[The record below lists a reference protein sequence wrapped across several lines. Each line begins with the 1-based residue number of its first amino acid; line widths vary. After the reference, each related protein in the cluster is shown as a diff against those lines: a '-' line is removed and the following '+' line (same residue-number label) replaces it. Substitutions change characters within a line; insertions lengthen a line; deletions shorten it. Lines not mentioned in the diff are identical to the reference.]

1 MSITPESIIDDLE
14 NDRLPL
20 PTLPE
25 VAIRVRETADDD
37 NASITDVSKIIET
50 DAALSA
56 RIVQV
61 GNSAL
66 YRGINPAETVQ
77 AATMRMGLDTVRSLA
92 TSLVMKQLFQATH
105 PAVDEYLRKAWKQ
118 STDVAALSAMI
129 AKSSTTLEADSA
141 LLAGLTHSIGLSPI
155 LVKAESNPE
164 VLDDPQELERLLYK
178 IHPIVGSRIL
188 ENWGFSEAL
197 VKVPAEHLDID
208 RNGDNGK
215 ADYVDIVQV
224 ALLQT
229 LDDPFHPLA
238 DIDHSQVSAFERL
251 GMHTG
256 TEEINMT
263 GGVIEVRRH
272 RGRRNQGR
280 DFLARVSLGYR
291 VFFRIAWKANQSD
304 SICASIACA
313 SV

>member
-37 NASITDVSKIIET
+37 NASITDVARIIET
-50 DAALSA
+50 DASLSA

-77 AATMRMGLDTVRSLA
+77 AAAMRMGLNTVRSLA

-105 PAVDEYLRKAWKQ
+105 PVVDLYLRKAWKQ
-118 STDVAALSAMI
+118 STDVAALSAVI
-129 AKSSTTLEADSA
+129 AKTSTNLESDSA

-155 LVKAESNPE
+155 LVKAES
-164 VLDDPQELERLLYK
+164 DPALLNNAQELEELLYSLY
-178 IHPIVGSRIL
+178 PVVGSRIL
-188 ENWGFSEAL
+188 QMWGFSDAL
-197 VKVPAEHLDID
+197 IKVPAEHLNID

-229 LDDPFHPLA
+229 LDDDSHPLA
-238 DIDHSQVSAFERL
+238 GIDQSQVSALDRL
-251 GMHTG
+251 GMRDSI
-256 TEEINMT
+256 EEISMT
-263 GGVIEVRRH
+263 GGVIEVEEI
-272 RGRRNQGR
+272 R
-280 DFLARVSLGYR
+280 DAIL
-291 VFFRIAWKANQSD
+291 
-304 SICASIACA
+304 
-313 SV
+313 

>member
-25 VAIRVRETADDD
+25 VAIRVRETADDE
-37 NASITDVSKIIET
+37 NASITDVAKIIET

-77 AATMRMGLDTVRSLA
+77 AAAMRMGLDTVRTLA

-105 PAVDEYLRKAWKQ
+105 PVVDHYLRKAWKQ

-129 AKSSTTLEADSA
+129 AKTATTLEADSA
-141 LLAGLTHSIGLSPI
+141 LLAGLTHCIGLSPI
-155 LVKAESNPE
+155 LVKAEG
-164 VLDDPQELERLLYK
+164 DPALLNDKQTLENLIYD
-178 IHPIVGSRIL
+178 IYPIVGSQIL
-188 ENWGFSEAL
+188 KNWGFSEAL
-197 VKVPAEHLDID
+197 VKVPSEHLTID
-208 RNGDNGK
+208 RQGNNGK
-215 ADYVDIVQV
+215 PDYVDIVQV

-229 LDDPFHPLA
+229 LDDPAHPLA
-238 DIDHSQVSAFERL
+238 GIDHSQVSAFGRL
-251 GMHTG
+251 GMSDSV
-256 TEEINMT
+256 EEINMT
-263 GGVIEVRRH
+263 GGVIEVEEIREA
-272 RGRRNQGR
+272 
-280 DFLARVSLGYR
+280 LL
-291 VFFRIAWKANQSD
+291 
-304 SICASIACA
+304 
-313 SV
+313 

>member
-37 NASITDVSKIIET
+37 NASITDVAKIIET
-50 DAALSA
+50 DASLSA

-77 AATMRMGLDTVRSLA
+77 AAAMRMGLNTVRSLA

-105 PAVDEYLRKAWKQ
+105 PVVDLYLRKAWKQ
-118 STDVAALSAMI
+118 STDVAALSAVI
-129 AKSSTTLEADSA
+129 AKTSTDLESDSA
-141 LLAGLTHSIGLSPI
+141 LLAGLTHSIGFSPI
-155 LVKAESNPE
+155 LVKAESDP
-164 VLDDPQELERLLYK
+164 VLLSNSEALEKLLYGLY
-178 IHPIVGSRIL
+178 PVVGSRIL
-188 ENWGFSEAL
+188 QMWGFSDAL
-197 VKVPAEHLDID
+197 KKVPSEHLNID

-215 ADYVDIVQV
+215 ADYVDVVQV

-229 LDDPFHPLA
+229 LDDENHPLA
-238 DIDHSQVSAFERL
+238 GIDHGQVSALDRL
-251 GMHTG
+251 GMRDSF
-256 TEEINMT
+256 EEISMA
-263 GGVIEVRRH
+263 GGVIEVEEI
-272 RGRRNQGR
+272 R
-280 DFLARVSLGYR
+280 DAIL
-291 VFFRIAWKANQSD
+291 
-304 SICASIACA
+304 
-313 SV
+313 

>member
-77 AATMRMGLDTVRSLA
+77 AAAMRMGLDTVRSLA

-105 PAVDEYLRKAWKQ
+105 PVVDHYLRRAWKQ

-129 AKSSTTLEADSA
+129 AKSTTTLQSDSA
-141 LLAGLTHSIGLSPI
+141 LLAGLTHSIGLAPI
-155 LVKAESNPE
+155 LVKAEGDSALLN
-164 VLDDPQELERLLYK
+164 DMQALEKLIYE
-178 IHPIVGSRIL
+178 IYPIVGSRIL

-197 VKVPAEHLDID
+197 VKVPAEHLNIARDG
-208 RNGDNGK
+208 NNGK

-229 LDDPFHPLA
+229 IDDPSHPLA
-238 DIDHSQVSAFERL
+238 KVDRAEVGAFARL
-251 GMHTG
+251 GMHADL
-256 TEEINMT
+256 EEISMT
-263 GGVIEVRRH
+263 GGVIEVEEIREAI
-272 RGRRNQGR
+272 
-280 DFLARVSLGYR
+280 L
-291 VFFRIAWKANQSD
+291 
-304 SICASIACA
+304 
-313 SV
+313 

>member
-25 VAIRVRETADDD
+25 VAIRVRETADDE
-37 NASITDVSKIIET
+37 NTSITDVAKIIET

-77 AATMRMGLDTVRSLA
+77 AAAMRMGLDTVRSLA

-105 PAVDEYLRKAWKQ
+105 PVVDHYLRRAWKQ

-129 AKSSTTLEADSA
+129 ARSSTTLQSDSA

-155 LVKAESNPE
+155 LVKAEG
-164 VLDDPQELERLLYK
+164 DPALLNDVPALENLIYE
-178 IHPIVGSRIL
+178 IYPIVGSRIL

-197 VKVPAEHLDID
+197 VKVPAEHLNIARDG
-208 RNGDNGK
+208 NSVK

-229 LDDPFHPLA
+229 LDDPNHPLA
-238 DIDHSQVSAFERL
+238 KVNHAEVSAFARL
-251 GMHTG
+251 GMDSDL
-256 TEEINMT
+256 EEINMT
-263 GGVIEVRRH
+263 GGVIEVEEIK
-272 RGRRNQGR
+272 
-280 DFLARVSLGYR
+280 DAIL
-291 VFFRIAWKANQSD
+291 
-304 SICASIACA
+304 
-313 SV
+313 

>member
-37 NASITDVSKIIET
+37 NASITDVAKIIET

-66 YRGINPAETVQ
+66 YRGVNPAETVQ
-77 AATMRMGLDTVRSLA
+77 AAAMRMGLDTVRTLA

-105 PAVDEYLRKAWKQ
+105 PVVDHYLRTAWKR

-129 AKSSTTLEADSA
+129 AKTSTTLESDSA

-155 LVKAESNPE
+155 LVKAENYPDI
-164 VLDDPQELERLLYK
+164 LGNAQLLEKLMYE
-178 IHPIVGSRIL
+178 IYPVVGSQIL
-188 ENWGFSEAL
+188 RNWGFSEAL
-197 VKVPAEHLDID
+197 VKVPAEHLNIE

-229 LDDPFHPLA
+229 LDDPGHPLA
-238 DIDHSQVSAFERL
+238 SVDHSQVSAFERL
-251 GMHTG
+251 GMADNL
-256 TEEINMT
+256 EEINMT
-263 GGVIEVRRH
+263 GGVIEVEEIREAI
-272 RGRRNQGR
+272 
-280 DFLARVSLGYR
+280 L
-291 VFFRIAWKANQSD
+291 
-304 SICASIACA
+304 
-313 SV
+313 

>member
-25 VAIRVRETADDD
+25 VAIRVRETAEDD
-37 NASITDVSKIIET
+37 NASISDVARIIET

-77 AATMRMGLDTVRSLA
+77 AAAMRMGLNTVRSLA

-105 PAVDEYLRKAWKQ
+105 PVVDHYLRRAWKQ
-118 STDVAALSAMI
+118 STDIAAFSAVI
-129 AKSSTTLEADSA
+129 AKSSTTLESDSA

-155 LVKAESNPE
+155 LVKAEADPALLSNA
-164 VLDDPQELERLLYK
+164 QQLEKLLYDLY
-178 IHPIVGSRIL
+178 PVVGSRIL
-188 ENWGFSEAL
+188 KMWGFSDAL
-197 VKVPAEHLDID
+197 IRVPAEHLNVD

-215 ADYVDIVQV
+215 ADYVDVVQV

-229 LDDPFHPLA
+229 LDDDNHPLA
-238 DIDHSQVSAFERL
+238 GIDQSQVSALDRL
-251 GMHTG
+251 GMRDG
-256 TEEINMT
+256 IEEISMI
-263 GGVIEVRRH
+263 GGVIEVEEIREAI
-272 RGRRNQGR
+272 
-280 DFLARVSLGYR
+280 L
-291 VFFRIAWKANQSD
+291 
-304 SICASIACA
+304 
-313 SV
+313 

>member
-37 NASITDVSKIIET
+37 NASITDVAKIIET

-66 YRGINPAETVQ
+66 YRGVNPAETVQ
-77 AATMRMGLDTVRSLA
+77 AAAMRMGLDTVRTLA

-105 PAVDEYLRKAWKQ
+105 PVVDHYLRRAWKQ

-129 AKSSTTLEADSA
+129 AKTSTTLESDSA

-155 LVKAESNPE
+155 LVKAENYPDI
-164 VLDDPQELERLLYK
+164 LGNAQQLEKLVYE
-178 IHPIVGSRIL
+178 IYPVVGSQIL
-188 ENWGFSEAL
+188 RNWGFTEAL
-197 VKVPAEHLDID
+197 VKVPAEHLNIE

-229 LDDPFHPLA
+229 LDDPGHPLA
-238 DIDHSQVSAFERL
+238 SVDHSQVSAFERL
-251 GMHTG
+251 GMAG
-256 TEEINMT
+256 SVEEINMT
-263 GGVIEVRRH
+263 GGVIEVEEIREAI
-272 RGRRNQGR
+272 
-280 DFLARVSLGYR
+280 L
-291 VFFRIAWKANQSD
+291 
-304 SICASIACA
+304 
-313 SV
+313 

>member
-37 NASITDVSKIIET
+37 NASITDVAKIIET
-50 DAALSA
+50 DASLSA

-77 AATMRMGLDTVRSLA
+77 AAAMRMGLNTVRSLA

-105 PAVDEYLRKAWKQ
+105 PVVDLYLRKAWKQ
-118 STDVAALSAMI
+118 STDVAALSAVI
-129 AKSSTTLEADSA
+129 AKTSTNMESDSA

-155 LVKAESNPE
+155 LVKAES
-164 VLDDPQELERLLYK
+164 DPALLNNAQELEKLLYDLY
-178 IHPIVGSRIL
+178 PVVGGRIL
-188 ENWGFSEAL
+188 KMWGFSDAL
-197 VKVPAEHLDID
+197 IKVPSEHLNID

-229 LDDPFHPLA
+229 IDDDSHPLA
-238 DIDHSQVSAFERL
+238 GVDQSQVSALDRL
-251 GMHTG
+251 SMRDSI
-256 TEEINMT
+256 EEISMT
-263 GGVIEVRRH
+263 GGVIEVEEI
-272 RGRRNQGR
+272 RNAI
-280 DFLARVSLGYR
+280 L
-291 VFFRIAWKANQSD
+291 
-304 SICASIACA
+304 
-313 SV
+313 

>member
-1 MSITPESIIDDLE
+1 MRITPESIIDDLE

-25 VAIRVRETADDD
+25 VAIRVRETADDED
-37 NASITDVSKIIET
+37 ASITDVAKIIET

-77 AATMRMGLDTVRSLA
+77 AAAMRMGLDTVRTLA

-105 PAVDEYLRKAWKQ
+105 PVVDQYLRKAWKQ

-129 AKSSTTLEADSA
+129 AKTSTTLESDSA

-155 LVKAESNPE
+155 LVKAESDPE
-164 VLDDPQELERLLYK
+164 MLNHPETLEHLLYE
-178 IHPIVGSRIL
+178 IYPIVGSRIL

-197 VKVPAEHLDID
+197 VKVPTEHLVID

-251 GMHTG
+251 GMHTSL
-256 TEEINMT
+256 EEINMT
-263 GGVIEVRRH
+263 GGVIEVEEIK
-272 RGRRNQGR
+272 
-280 DFLARVSLGYR
+280 DAIL
-291 VFFRIAWKANQSD
+291 
-304 SICASIACA
+304 
-313 SV
+313 

>member
-1 MSITPESIIDDLE
+1 MSISPESIIDDLE

-37 NASITDVSKIIET
+37 NASITDVAKIIET

-77 AATMRMGLDTVRSLA
+77 AAAMRMGLDTVRTLA

-105 PAVDEYLRKAWKQ
+105 PVVDHYLRRAWKQ

-129 AKSSTTLEADSA
+129 AKSSTTLESDSA

-155 LVKAESNPE
+155 LVKVEGDS
-164 VLDDPQELERLLYK
+164 ELLNNAQMLEKLIYE
-178 IHPIVGSRIL
+178 IYPIVGSRIL

-197 VKVPAEHLDID
+197 VKVPVEHLNVARDG
-208 RNGDNGK
+208 NNGK

-229 LDDPFHPLA
+229 LDDPNHPLA
-238 DIDHSQVSAFERL
+238 NVDHADVPAFDRL
-251 GMHTG
+251 GMQAG
-256 TEEINMT
+256 PEEINMT
-263 GGVIEVRRH
+263 GGVIEV
-272 RGRRNQGR
+272 
-280 DFLARVSLGYR
+280 DEIKDAIL
-291 VFFRIAWKANQSD
+291 
-304 SICASIACA
+304 
-313 SV
+313 

>member
-37 NASITDVSKIIET
+37 NASITDVAKIIET
-50 DAALSA
+50 DASLSA

-77 AATMRMGLDTVRSLA
+77 AAAMRMGLNTVRSLA

-105 PAVDEYLRKAWKQ
+105 PVVDFYLRKAWKQ
-118 STDVAALSAMI
+118 STDVAALSAVI
-129 AKSSTTLEADSA
+129 AKTSTNLESDSA

-155 LVKAESNPE
+155 LVKAESDP
-164 VLDDPQELERLLYK
+164 VLLNNAQALEKLLYELY
-178 IHPIVGSRIL
+178 PVVGSRIL
-188 ENWGFSEAL
+188 KMWGFSDAL
-197 VKVPAEHLDID
+197 VKVPAEHLNID
-208 RNGDNGK
+208 RNGDSGK

-229 LDDPFHPLA
+229 VDDDSHPLA
-238 DIDHSQVSAFERL
+238 GIDQSQVSALDRL
-251 GMHTG
+251 GMRDSI
-256 TEEINMT
+256 EEISMT
-263 GGVIEVRRH
+263 GGVIEVEEI
-272 RGRRNQGR
+272 R
-280 DFLARVSLGYR
+280 DAIL
-291 VFFRIAWKANQSD
+291 
-304 SICASIACA
+304 
-313 SV
+313 

>member
-25 VAIRVRETADDD
+25 VAIRVRETADDE

-66 YRGINPAETVQ
+66 YRGVNPAETVQ
-77 AATMRMGLDTVRSLA
+77 AAAMRMGLDTVRTLA
-92 TSLVMKQLFQATH
+92 TSLVMKQLFQATD
-105 PAVDEYLRKAWKQ
+105 PVVDEYLRKAWKQ
-118 STDVAALSAMI
+118 STDVAALSAVI
-129 AKSSTTLEADSA
+129 ARSSTTLESDSA

-155 LVKAESNPE
+155 LVKVESDPE
-164 VLDDPQELERLLYK
+164 ILNNPQELERLLYG
-178 IHPIVGSRIL
+178 IYPIVGSRIL

-197 VKVPAEHLDID
+197 VKVPSEHLTID
-208 RNGDNGK
+208 RDGDNGK

-229 LDDPFHPLA
+229 LNDPFHPLA
-238 DIDHSQVSAFERL
+238 DIDHSQVPAFDRL
-251 GMHTG
+251 GIAASPD
-256 TEEINMT
+256 EINMT
-263 GGVIEVRRH
+263 GGVIEVEEIK
-272 RGRRNQGR
+272 
-280 DFLARVSLGYR
+280 DAIL
-291 VFFRIAWKANQSD
+291 
-304 SICASIACA
+304 
-313 SV
+313 